1 MERFLPAEN
10 QRAYQTKAKATQ
22 ESSNDNVLVAV
33 VVQLASART
42 VLVRQSLIVLRSFL
56 ENQKPRTVL

>member
-1 MERFLPAEN
+1 MVNNLDSDGEHCFFFL
-10 QRAYQTKAKATQ
+10 
-22 ESSNDNVLVAV
+22 DNVLVAV
-33 VVQLASART
+33 VVQLASARR

>member
-1 MERFLPAEN
+1 MIPMANIVFFFL
-10 QRAYQTKAKATQ
+10 
-22 ESSNDNVLVAV
+22 DNVLVAV

-56 ENQKPRTVL
+56 KSKAKNCVVKLISIY

>member
-1 MERFLPAEN
+1 MVNNL
-10 QRAYQTKAKATQ
+10 
-22 ESSNDNVLVAV
+22 ESSRNDSDGEHCFFFLDNVLVAM
-33 VVQLASART
+33 VVQLASPRT